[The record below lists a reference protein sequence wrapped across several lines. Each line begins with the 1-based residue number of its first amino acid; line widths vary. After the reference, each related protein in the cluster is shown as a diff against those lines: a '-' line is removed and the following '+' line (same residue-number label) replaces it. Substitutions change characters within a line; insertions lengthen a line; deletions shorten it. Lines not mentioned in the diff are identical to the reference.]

1 MSARIDDGSL
11 YLNYSDDGA
20 GMEQSVLNQIFEP
33 FYTTKASGT
42 GLGMAWVY
50 QILRAQNGT
59 IHIKKSTHDGAAM
72 WLRMPLADGM
82 ITESQI
88 DAFDISAKDFTK
100 SSKDI

>member
-1 MSARIDDGSL
+1 
-11 YLNYSDDGA
+11 
-20 GMEQSVLNQIFEP
+20 
-33 FYTTKASGT
+33 
-42 GLGMAWVY
+42 MAWVY

-59 IHIKKSTHDGAAM
+59 IHIKRSEHQGAAM

-88 DAFDISAKDFTK
+88 DAFDFTAKDYTK